1 MLGRGDTGAV
11 LGSGAVDTEFWA
23 LVCEDEEWLRAEFEA
38 IVSEPAEIPA
48 RPGRRPVVISAHS
61 DWLGGQHGIPGAV
74 RRPRFGIPPGRG
86 WQRERSPPA
95 VARRTFG

>member
-38 IVSEPAEIPA
+38 IVSEPAEIPIRPTRRPA
-48 RPGRRPVVISAHS
+48 IAGADNDRPRGYQETPDTARRSWCAIRPGRA
-61 DWLGGQHGIPGAV
+61 W
-74 RRPRFGIPPGRG
+74 RR
-86 WQRERSPPA
+86 QRSPP
-95 VARRTFG
+95 VAC